1 MTNPLADLLIL
12 GLYIAGAFLVAWFVG
27 RVLCGRYRYRRWQR
41 AAEWH
46 HVEKHYR
53 KNERR

>member
-1 MTNPLADLLIL
+1 MTNPLTDLLIL
-12 GLYIAGAFLVAWFVG
+12 GLYIAVAFLVAWFVG
-27 RVLCGRYRYRRWQR
+27 RVLCGWYRYRRWQR
-41 AAEWH
+41 VAAWH

>member
-27 RVLCGRYRYRRWQR
+27 RVLCGWYRVRRWQR
-41 AAEWH
+41 AAAWH
-46 HVEKHYR
+46 HVENHYR